1 MEEDW
6 LQLLG
11 ESQVEDSPEE
21 AKDLLKMILFLT
33 ILDSA
38 IFITISLSS
47 SVRKW
52 IARRRARCLFILLS
66 SFVLALLSS
75 LVALC
80 SLARWQVRALVSPC
94 TREMELWQRI
104 HSIRERTIFGRGFF
118 VTGILL
124 IFESLTGFT
133 VLRKVRVL

>member
-1 MEEDW
+1 M
-6 LQLLG
+6 
-11 ESQVEDSPEE
+11 EDSPEE

-66 SFVLALLSS
+66 S

-104 HSIRERTIFGRGFF
+104 HSIRERTIFSRGSY

-124 IFESLTGFT
+124 IFERLTGFT
-133 VLRKVRVL
+133 VLGKVRVL

>member
-1 MEEDW
+1 M
-6 LQLLG
+6 QLLG

-21 AKDLLKMILFLT
+21 GKDLLKMILFLT

-52 IARRRARCLFILLS
+52 IARRKARCLFILLS

-104 HSIRERTIFGRGFF
+104 HSIRERTIFSRGSY

-124 IFESLTGFT
+124 IFERLTGFT
-133 VLRKVRVL
+133 VLGKVRVL

>member
-1 MEEDW
+1 M
-6 LQLLG
+6 QLLG

-52 IARRRARCLFILLS
+52 IARRKARCLFILFS

-104 HSIRERTIFGRGFF
+104 HSIRERTIFSRGSY

-124 IFESLTGFT
+124 IFETLTGFT
-133 VLRKVRVL
+133 VLGKVRVL

>member
-1 MEEDW
+1 MQDW

-66 SFVLALLSS
+66 S

-104 HSIRERTIFGRGFF
+104 HSIRERTIFSRGSY

-124 IFESLTGFT
+124 IFETLTGFT
-133 VLRKVRVL
+133 VLGKVRVL

>member
-21 AKDLLKMILFLT
+21 AKDLLKIILFLT

-52 IARRRARCLFILLS
+52 IARRRVRCLFILFS

-94 TREMELWQRI
+94 TREMELWQRM
-104 HSIRERTIFGRGFF
+104 HSIRERTIFSRGSY

-124 IFESLTGFT
+124 IFERLTGFT
-133 VLRKVRVL
+133 VLGKVRVL